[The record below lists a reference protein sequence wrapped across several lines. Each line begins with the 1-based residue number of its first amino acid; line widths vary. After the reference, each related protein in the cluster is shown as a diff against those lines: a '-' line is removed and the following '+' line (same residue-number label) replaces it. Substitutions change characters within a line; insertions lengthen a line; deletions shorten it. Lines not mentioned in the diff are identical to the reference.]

1 MKKTV
6 LRVLALALTAA
17 MLFACAACSQTIL
30 VRFVDKDGNDLDFSA
45 LAPAGGTAVT
55 PAPAADTTAAPAADT
70 TAAPA
75 TETPAADS
83 GEAAA
88 PAAETPAAAD
98 TGALPTDNAGI
109 LTLYTKLVDDMKAAK
124 PAYRLIEYQTLP
136 EEHRNLGTIANAVM
150 GIAEGMITTREK
162 ADADPSVH
170 NQGDDPNNL
179 PIKGNAKGCLLTD
192 ASKIKSASCKDNGDG
207 TATLVITLID
217 EDDPRPVA
225 DGATSANNYTSAMFF
240 PMDQAGIDNI
250 VDKFKAVVTMN
261 SLVLTYTEC
270 TVTIV
275 FDTASQK
282 IKTATYVEPVDIK
295 VDGKAVFIPISGSAR
310 LIDTIEVTEIA
321 Y

>member
-6 LRVLALALTAA
+6 LKVLSLTLAIV
-17 MLFACAACSQTIL
+17 MLFACASCSQTIL
-30 VRFVDKDGNDLDFSA
+30 VRFVDKDGNDIQLPAIAAGGNSV
-45 LAPAGGTAVT
+45 APAPDTT
-55 PAPAADTTAAPAADT
+55 TAPAADTTAAPAADT

-75 TETPAADS
+75 ADS
-83 GEAAA
+83 GDAA
-88 PAAETPAAAD
+88 PADATPAAD

-109 LTLYTKLVDDMKAAK
+109 LSLYTKLVDEIKAAK

-162 ADADPSVH
+162 ADSDPSVH

-207 TATLVITLID
+207 TATIVITLID

-225 DGATSANNYTSAMFF
+225 DGATSASNYTSAMFF

-261 SLVLTYTEC
+261 SLVLTYTDC
-270 TVTIV
+270 TATIV
-275 FDTASQK
+275 FDKASQK